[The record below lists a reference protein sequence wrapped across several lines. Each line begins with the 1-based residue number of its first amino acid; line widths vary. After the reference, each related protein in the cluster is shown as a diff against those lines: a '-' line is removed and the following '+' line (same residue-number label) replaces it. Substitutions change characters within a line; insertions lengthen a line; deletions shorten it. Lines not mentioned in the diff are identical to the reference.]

1 MREGGG
7 GGGVGYLALGKGN
20 QIFHQGETIA
30 DLRLEQKQIELR
42 LNKVL

>member
-1 MREGGG
+1 MREGG
-7 GGGVGYLALGKGN
+7 VKYLALCKGN
-20 QIFHQGETIA
+20 QIFHQGEAIA